1 MAIIKE
7 RQNMYNRLIR
17 IGFIGLC
24 LGLLGM
30 ACKQPIRKD
39 SALNHSVN
47 DQSLVQQSDT
57 ALHTAALDGD
67 MPRLTRIL
75 ERGVHVNLVDHENR
89 TALMYAAYNG
99 HTEMVTYLLEKG
111 ANVNMN
117 DVNGRTA
124 LMFAASGPFAETV
137 AVLLEHGAEINRAD
151 FQEHYTALMYAASE
165 GQAAVVKMLL
175 EHHADPLLKD
185 ADGETALTFARNS
198 SHPEVVKLL
207 VSVSE
212 NVR

>member
-1 MAIIKE
+1 M
-7 RQNMYNRLIR
+7 
-17 IGFIGLC
+17 
-24 LGLLGM
+24 GLLVI

-39 SALNHSVN
+39 SVLNHSVK
-47 DQSLVQQSDT
+47 DQSYVQQSDS
-57 ALHTAALDGD
+57 ALLTAALEGD
-67 MPRLTRIL
+67 MPRLTHIL
-75 ERGVHVNLVDHENR
+75 DRGEHVNLVDHENR

-99 HTEMVTYLLEKG
+99 HTEMVTFLLEKG

-185 ADGETALTFARNS
+185 ADGETALTFARKNG
-198 SHPEVVKLL
+198 HPEVAELL
-207 VSVSE
+207 VSMTEST
-212 NVR
+212 R

>member
-1 MAIIKE
+1 
-7 RQNMYNRLIR
+7 MYNRLIR
-17 IGFIGLC
+17 ISFMGIC

-30 ACKQPIRKD
+30 ACKHHIRKD
-39 SALNHSVN
+39 SVLNHSIQ
-47 DQSLVQQSDT
+47 DQSTVQQADT
-57 ALHTAALDGD
+57 ALFTAALEGD
-67 MPRLTRIL
+67 SPRLIRIL
-75 ERGVHVNLVDHENR
+75 ESGVQVNLVDTENR

-165 GQAAVVKMLL
+165 GQAAVVKVLL
-175 EHHADPLLKD
+175 KHHADPLLKD
-185 ADGETALTFARNS
+185 ADGETALTFARKNN
-198 SHPEVVKLL
+198 HPEVAELL
-207 VSVSE
+207 VSLTESA
-212 NVR
+212 R